1 MLGFLSK
8 AVEKSHLGR
17 RAAAPSGKRAYA
29 IGDVHGRLDLL
40 EDILLQIEEDI
51 GDRPDKSNHIVF
63 LGDLIDRG
71 PSSRGVIEKLIDYRP
86 DNAQCHFIMGNHEEV
101 LVRGLRGEP
110 TQLEGWLKHGGD
122 ATAESYGIDQAYLRR
137 QGTEALEHALLSAI
151 PDRHVAFMA
160 GFLDR
165 IQFGDYLMVHAGVR
179 PGTPIADQHPS
190 DLRWIRREFLDSQAD
205 HGFVIVHGHTVEP
218 EISNQPNR
226 IGIDTGAYDTG
237 VLTAVRLEGE
247 DVCFLQACQY
257 CDADQF

>member
-8 AVEKSHLGR
+8 SVEKPPFPR
-17 RAAAPSGKRAYA
+17 RASAPPGKRAYA

-40 EDILLQIEEDI
+40 ENILQQIEQDI
-51 GDRPDKSNHIVF
+51 GERPTKSNHIIF

-71 PSSRGVIEKLIDYRP
+71 PSSRGVIERLIDYHP
-86 DNAQCHFIMGNHEEV
+86 DNIKCHFIMGNHEEV

-110 TQLEGWLKHGGD
+110 AQLDNWLRHGGD
-122 ATAESYGIDQAYLRR
+122 ATAQSYGVDQAYLRQ
-137 QGTEALEHALLSAI
+137 QGAEALEHALLSAI
-151 PDRHVAFMA
+151 PARHVEFMA

-165 IQFGDYLMVHAGVR
+165 IHFGDYLMVHAGVR
-179 PGTPIADQHPS
+179 PGTPITEQHPS

-218 EISNQPNR
+218 DISNRPNR

-237 VLTAVRLEGE
+237 VLSAVRLEGE
-247 DVCFLQACQY
+247 DVCFLQARQY
-257 CDADQF
+257 CGAD

>member
-8 AVEKSHLGR
+8 SVENPPLPR
-17 RAAAPSGKRAYA
+17 RASAPPKKRAYA

-40 EDILLQIEEDI
+40 EDLLQQIERDI
-51 GDRPDKSNHIVF
+51 GERPTKSNHIIF

-71 PSSRGVIEKLIDYRP
+71 PSSRGVIEKLMDYKP
-86 DNAQCHFIMGNHEEV
+86 AHAKCHFIMGNHEEA

-110 TQLEGWLKHGGD
+110 DQLDGWLKHGGD

-137 QGTEALEHALLSAI
+137 QGNEALEHALISAI
-151 PDRHVAFMA
+151 PDRHVEFMA

-165 IQFGDYLMVHAGVR
+165 IQFGDYLMVHAGIR
-179 PGTPIADQHPS
+179 PGIPIEDQHPS
-190 DLRWIRREFLDSQAD
+190 DLRWIRREFLDSQKD

-218 EISNQPNR
+218 EISNQLNR

-247 DVCFLQACQY
+247 DVCFLQARQY
-257 CDADQF
+257 CEAD

>member
-8 AVEKSHLGR
+8 SVEKSHLR
-17 RAAAPSGKRAYA
+17 RRTSAPPGKRAYA

-40 EDILLQIEEDI
+40 EDILRQIERDI
-51 GDRPDKSNHIVF
+51 TKRPTKSNHIIF

-71 PSSRGVIEKLIDYRP
+71 PSSRGVIEKVINYKP
-86 DNAQCHFIMGNHEEV
+86 DNIKCHFIMGNHEEV
-101 LVRGLRGEP
+101 LLRGLRGEP
-110 TQLEGWLKHGGD
+110 THLVGWLKHGGD

-151 PDRHVAFMA
+151 PDRHLAFMA

-179 PGTPIADQHPS
+179 PGTPITEQHPS
-190 DLRWIRREFLDSQAD
+190 DLRWIRRDFLDSKVD
-205 HGFVIVHGHTVEP
+205 HGLVVVHGHTVEP
-218 EISNQPNR
+218 KISNQSNR
-226 IGIDTGAYDTG
+226 IGIDTGAYKTG

>member
-8 AVEKSHLGR
+8 SVDKQR
-17 RAAAPSGKRAYA
+17 RASRASAPPGKRAYA

-40 EDILLQIEEDI
+40 EDILQQIERDI
-51 GDRPDKSNHIVF
+51 SERPTKSNHIIF

-71 PSSRGVIEKLIDYRP
+71 PSSRGVIERLIDYHP
-86 DNAQCHFIMGNHEEV
+86 ANIKCHFIMGNHEEV

-110 TQLEGWLKHGGD
+110 AQLDNWLRHGGD
-122 ATAESYGIDQAYLRR
+122 ATAQSYGVDQAYLRR
-137 QGTEALEHALLSAI
+137 QGTEALEYALLSAI
-151 PDRHVAFMA
+151 PDRHIEFMA

-179 PGTPIADQHPS
+179 PGTPIADQQPS

-218 EISNQPNR
+218 EISNRSNR

-247 DVCFLQACQY
+247 GVCFLQARQY
-257 CDADQF
+257 CDAG

>member
-1 MLGFLSK
+1 MLSFLSK
-8 AVEKSHLGR
+8 SVEKPPLPR
-17 RAAAPSGKRAYA
+17 RASAPPGKRAYA

-40 EDILLQIEEDI
+40 ENILQQIEQDI
-51 GDRPDKSNHIVF
+51 GERPTKSNHIIF

-71 PSSRGVIEKLIDYRP
+71 PSSRGVIERLIGYHP
-86 DNAQCHFIMGNHEEV
+86 DDIKCHFIMGNHEEV

-110 TQLEGWLKHGGD
+110 AQLDNWLRHGGD
-122 ATAESYGIDQAYLRR
+122 ATAQSYGVDQAYLRR

-151 PDRHVAFMA
+151 PDRHVEFMA

-179 PGTPIADQHPS
+179 PGTPITDQHPS

-218 EISNQPNR
+218 EISNQSNR

-237 VLTAVRLEGE
+237 ILTAVRLEGE
-247 DVCFLQACQY
+247 DVCFLQALQY
-257 CDADQF
+257 RDAE